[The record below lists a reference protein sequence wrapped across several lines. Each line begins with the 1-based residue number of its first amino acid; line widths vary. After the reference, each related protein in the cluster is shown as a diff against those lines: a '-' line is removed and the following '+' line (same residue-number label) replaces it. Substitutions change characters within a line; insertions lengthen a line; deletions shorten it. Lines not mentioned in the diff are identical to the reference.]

1 MKTTTGT
8 LASLAL
14 LGLLVGCGQTESSDS
29 GSASDPGAGSE
40 SSGGASDETTASPT
54 TDELCPAELPDDGG
68 NGFGVTDPAAEA
80 PELPSAS
87 QAWVCQYDARNGW
100 QRAGEPVEVPEGD
113 LAAIEES
120 LAGLEPSDPDQMCT
134 EELGP
139 RWLLVTADD
148 AGSLT
153 GVSVDG
159 FGCRSVRLTDSPS
172 RTAPGRASGD
182 GLVEGTLTAPGD
194 LSQELSTIYGG

>member
-8 LASLAL
+8 LATLAL
-14 LGLLVGCGQTESSDS
+14 LGLLAGCGQTDSSGADTGAS
-29 GSASDPGAGSE
+29 GGA
-40 SSGGASDETTASPT
+40 SGGASDGTTASPT
-54 TDELCPAELPDDGG
+54 TDELCPAELPDDGS
-68 NGFGVTDPAAEA
+68 NGFGVTDPATEA
-80 PELPSAS
+80 PDLPSAS

-100 QRAGEPVEVPEGD
+100 QRAGEPVQVPEGD
-113 LAAIEES
+113 LAGIEES
-120 LAGLEPSDPDQMCT
+120 LSGLEPSDPDQMCT

-148 AGSLT
+148 AGALT

-172 RTAPGRASGD
+172 ETAPGRAAGG
-182 GLVEGTLTAPGD
+182 GLVEGTLSAPGD
-194 LSQELSTIYGG
+194 LSQELSRIHAG